1 MNSQLNTNIPLV
13 SVEAVAANDPLVF
26 AYTAPTAISSNF
38 NGTPINGGN
47 YIWFNANLAASG
59 IPRTGA
65 MITLTGSRISFTA
78 DRAYD
83 LAVPNALITFS
94 SNAACASTSFNAITN
109 TWMATVPI
117 SGSDEIFLS
126 GLAFP
131 VPASFA
137 SAGGRVSGPVAWKGT
152 VASGT
157 PGVSINWKWGAAV
170 YTSFSTEYNNLAI
183 KPTHSNSCLLRNSD
197 HAGTP
202 EGISPTGMSFQR
214 FVIGGARGG
223 GGSNFTGGW
232 SGTQKITPVA
242 AQ

>member
-1 MNSQLNTNIPLV
+1 
-13 SVEAVAANDPLVF
+13 
-26 AYTAPTAISSNF
+26 
-38 NGTPINGGN
+38 
-47 YIWFNANLAASG
+47 
-59 IPRTGA
+59 
-65 MITLTGSRISFTA
+65 
-78 DRAYD
+78 
-83 LAVPNALITFS
+83 VPNALITFS
-94 SNAACASTSFNAITN
+94 SDVTCTTTSFDAITN

-137 SAGGRVSGPVAWKGT
+137 SSGGKVAGPVTWNGT

-170 YTSFSTEYNNLAI
+170 YTTFATEYNSLAI
-183 KPTHSNSCLLRNSD
+183 KPAHSNACNYNDSD

-202 EGISPTGMSFQR
+202 EGINPIGISFQR
-214 FVIGGARGG
+214 FVTGGAGGG

-232 SGTQKITPVA
+232 SGTKKVVPVT